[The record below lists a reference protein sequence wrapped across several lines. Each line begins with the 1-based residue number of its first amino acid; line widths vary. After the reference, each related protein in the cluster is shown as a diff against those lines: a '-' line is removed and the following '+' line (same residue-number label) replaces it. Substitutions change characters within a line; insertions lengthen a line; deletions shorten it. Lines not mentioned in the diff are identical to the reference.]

1 MTSKKTAVT
10 VARGDGIGPEIM
22 EATLRII
29 EAAGAQLDME
39 FVNIGQ
45 KVYEAGNAVGIED
58 AAWASLNRTGLFLK
72 APITTPQGGGY
83 KSVNVTLRKAFGL
96 YSNVRPV
103 QTYQPFVKSKHA
115 SIDMVIVRENEEDLY
130 AGMEYRQTHDTC
142 HSIKYI
148 SRPGSEMI
156 IRYAFEYARANG
168 RKKVSCLI
176 KDNIMKIS
184 DGLFHNVFKL
194 VAKEYPEIQA
204 DSYIVDIGMAL
215 VADKPERFDVIVT
228 QNLYGDI
235 VSDIASQIAGSVGL
249 AGSFNI
255 GEKCAMFEAVH
266 GSAPDIAGQGIAN
279 PSGLLNA
286 AVLMLHHIGQNDV
299 AVKVQNA
306 WLRTLEDGVH
316 TGDIAADKSQSVGTA
331 AFADAVIAR
340 LGQRPEKLRAAQP
353 GDFKPMT
360 MPDYAKVTVSTRTK
374 RLIGVDIFVNSKQ
387 PADTLGNQME
397 AASASGLTLKV
408 VANRGMKV
416 YPNPEGHVRTSDLYV
431 GRYVGESSTLGDAQV
446 NVVLA
451 NLSQQGLEWVRIE
464 KLYTFD
470 NERAYALFQGE

>member
-1 MTSKKTAVT
+1 MTSKKIAVT

-22 EATLRII
+22 DATMRII
-29 EAAGAQLDME
+29 EAAGAQIE
-39 FVNIGQ
+39 PEYVNVGE
-45 KVYEAGNAVGIED
+45 KVYLAGNSIGIED

-83 KSVNVTLRKAFGL
+83 KSVNVTLRKSYGL
-96 YSNVRPV
+96 YANVRPV
-103 QTYQPFVKSKHA
+103 QTYQPFVRSKHEN
-115 SIDMVIVRENEEDLY
+115 IDMVIVRENEEDLY

-194 VAKEYPEIQA
+194 VAKEFPEIQA

-215 VADKPERFDVIVT
+215 VADKPEKFDVIVT

-266 GSAPDIAGQGIAN
+266 GSAPDIAGKGIAN

-286 AVLMLHHIGQNDV
+286 AILMLHHIGQNDV

-316 TGDIAADKSQSVGTA
+316 TGDIAADKSKAVGTA

-340 LGQRPEKLRAAQP
+340 LGQTPQKLRAAKP
-353 GDFKPMT
+353 TDFKPMT
-360 MPDYAKVTVSTRTK
+360 MPDYGKVTVSKRTK
-374 RLIGVDIFVNSKQ
+374 RLTGVDIFVNSKQ
-387 PADTLGNQME
+387 AAE
-397 AASASGLTLKV
+397 AIGQQFDGAAVEGLKLKV
-408 VANRGMKV
+408 VANRGVKV
-416 YPNPEGHVRTSDLYV
+416 YPNAEGSVRSSDLYV
-431 GRYVGESSTLGDAQV
+431 GRYMGENGKISDAQV
-446 NVVLA
+446 NHILE
-451 NLSQQGLEWVRIE
+451 NLTAKGLEWVRIE